1 MFGAWRKVTCHTLAL
16 WKSLGGRDV
25 FTPAI
30 KGQDPRPSEA
40 SDFRLTA
47 PSSQLIFPHE
57 SNSQGGSLGS
67 GLVRPRSSQLRGDAP
82 LASHGAID
90 KHRFLG
96 QLMRLW
102 TTRLDVTG
110 QACAQLGRRSWWS
123 GYGPFQDSVPPV
135 LPTPH
140 LRAGL
145 MNAVASRL
153 RSRLPGRLVVQG
165 IV

>member
-1 MFGAWRKVTCHTLAL
+1 MFLRRRLKV
-16 WKSLGGRDV
+16 K
-25 FTPAI
+25 I
-30 KGQDPRPSEA
+30 PRPSEA

-67 GLVRPRSSQLRGDAP
+67 GLVRPRSPQLRGDAP

-90 KHRFLG
+90 KPPFRWSAYAAVDNKVRGHRTSL
-96 QLMRLW
+96 
-102 TTRLDVTG
+102 
-110 QACAQLGRRSWWS
+110 RSDGTAELVVWVPS
-123 GYGPFQDSVPPV
+123 LRDSVPPV

-145 MNAVASRL
+145 MYAVASRL
-153 RSRLPGRLVVQG
+153 KSRLSGRLAVQAG
-165 IV
+165 VELIY

>member
-1 MFGAWRKVTCHTLAL
+1 MFGAWHKVTCHTLAL

-40 SDFRLTA
+40 SNFRLPP

-67 GLVRPRSSQLRGDAP
+67 GLVPPRSPQLRGHAP

-90 KHRFLG
+90 NLGFHG
-96 QLMRLW
+96 QLVGLW
-102 TTRLDVTG
+102 MMRLDVIRTSP
-110 QACAQLGRRSWWS
+110 RSDGTAGLVVRVPS
-123 GYGPFQDSVPPV
+123 LRDSVPPV

-145 MNAVASRL
+145 MYAVASRL
-153 RSRLPGRLVVQG
+153 KTRLSGGLVVQG
-165 IV
+165 VV